1 MIFIKI
7 NNSDDKKNKL
17 LFELNSHRIQDKKT
31 SVIKSSPK
39 IKVSENKMSTSVVVK
54 IPQDAA
60 AAFDT
65 LVDEYEQS
73 TKDYSRDF
81 KVDANDIDLDAKR
94 ALVNYSL
101 ANSFIK
107 HISID
112 GISIRW
118 SYIIISIK
126 RGK

>member
-7 NNSDDKKNKL
+7 NNSDDKQPKL
-17 LFELNSHRIQDKKT
+17 LLELTSDKINVKKT

-39 IKVSENKMSTSVVVK
+39 IKVSKNKMSTSIVVK

-65 LVDEYEQS
+65 LVDNYEQA

-81 KVDANDIDLDAKR
+81 IVDAEDTDVDTKR
-94 ALVNYSL
+94 ALIDYGL
-101 ANSFIK
+101 ANEFIN
-107 HISID
+107 HIVID
-112 GISIRW
+112 GIPVR
-118 SYIIISIK
+118 
-126 RGK
+126 

>member
-17 LFELNSHRIQDKKT
+17 LLELNSEKIKDKKT
-31 SVIKSSPK
+31 SVIKSKPN
-39 IKVSENKMSTSVVVK
+39 IKVSKNKMSTSVVVK

-73 TKDYSRDF
+73 TKDYSRNF
-81 KVDANDIDLDAKR
+81 KVDTKDIDVDIKR
-94 ALVNYSL
+94 ALFDYSL
-101 ANSFIK
+101 ANEFIN

-112 GISIRW
+112 GISIR
-118 SYIIISIK
+118 
-126 RGK
+126 

>member
-7 NNSDDKKNKL
+7 NNSDDEKNKL
-17 LFELNSHRIQDKKT
+17 LLELNSDKIKDKRT
-31 SVIKSSPK
+31 RVIKSTPK
-39 IKVSENKMSTSVVVK
+39 IKVSQNKMRTSVVVK

-60 AAFDT
+60 SAFDT

-81 KVDANDIDLDAKR
+81 IVDAEYTDVDTKR
-94 ALVNYSL
+94 ALVNYGL
-101 ANSFIK
+101 ANDFIN

-112 GISIRW
+112 GISIR
-118 SYIIISIK
+118 
-126 RGK
+126 

>member
-7 NNSDDKKNKL
+7 NNSDDKKNEL
-17 LFELNSHRIQDKKT
+17 LLELNSEKIKVKKT
-31 SVIKSSPK
+31 SVIKSTPK
-39 IKVSENKMSTSVVVK
+39 IKVSKSKMSASVVVK

-65 LVDEYEQS
+65 LVDAYEQS

-81 KVDANDIDLDAKR
+81 VVDAKATDVDIKR
-94 ALVNYSL
+94 ALVDYGL
-101 ANSFIK
+101 ANEFIN

-112 GISIRW
+112 GVSIR
-118 SYIIISIK
+118 
-126 RGK
+126 

>member
-7 NNSDDKKNKL
+7 NNSDDKKRKL
-17 LFELNSHRIQDKKT
+17 LLELNSDKIKDKRT
-31 SVIKSSPK
+31 RVIKSTPS
-39 IKVSENKMSTSVVVK
+39 IKVSKNKMSTSIVVK

-65 LVDEYEQS
+65 LVDEYEQLS
-73 TKDYSRDF
+73 NDYSRDF
-81 KVDANDIDLDAKR
+81 KVDAKDIDLDVKR

-101 ANSFIK
+101 ANDFIN

-112 GISIRW
+112 GIAVR
-118 SYIIISIK
+118 
-126 RGK
+126 

>member
-17 LFELNSHRIQDKKT
+17 LLELNSEKIKDKRT
-31 SVIKSSPK
+31 RVIKSLPK
-39 IKVSENKMSTSVVVK
+39 IKVSKNKMSASVVVK

-65 LVDEYEQS
+65 LVDEYEQL
-73 TKDYSRDF
+73 TADYSRNF
-81 KVDANDIDLDAKR
+81 IVDANDTDVDTKR
-94 ALVNYSL
+94 ALVDYSL
-101 ANSFIK
+101 ATDFIN

-112 GISIRW
+112 GISVR
-118 SYIIISIK
+118 
-126 RGK
+126 

>member
-1 MIFIKI
+1 
-7 NNSDDKKNKL
+7 
-17 LFELNSHRIQDKKT
+17 
-31 SVIKSSPK
+31 
-39 IKVSENKMSTSVVVK
+39 MSTSVVVK

-112 GISIRW
+112 GISIR
-118 SYIIISIK
+118 
-126 RGK
+126 

>member
-17 LFELNSHRIQDKKT
+17 LLELNSDKIKDKRT
-31 SVIKSSPK
+31 RVIKSSPN
-39 IKVSENKMSTSVVVK
+39 IKVSTNKMSTSIVVK

-73 TKDYSRDF
+73 TKDYSRNF
-81 KVDANDIDLDAKR
+81 VVDAEDTDVDTKR
-94 ALVNYSL
+94 ALVDYGL
-101 ANSFIK
+101 ANDFIN

-118 SYIIISIK
+118 SHTIISITSDK
-126 RGK
+126 

>member
-17 LFELNSHRIQDKKT
+17 LFELNSDKIKDKRT
-31 SVIKSSPK
+31 HVIKSSPS
-39 IKVSENKMSTSVVVK
+39 IKVSKNKMSAAVVVK
-54 IPQDAA
+54 ISQDAA

-81 KVDANDIDLDAKR
+81 IVDAKDTDTDTKR

-101 ANSFIK
+101 ANEFIN

-112 GISIRW
+112 GISIR
-118 SYIIISIK
+118 
-126 RGK
+126 